1 MPPLSHSPGASQRQ
15 SGLASRAPNQQID
28 AFYLEN
34 GHLTCYSD
42 RMYTIRKPP
51 SIAATSAATTASR
64 QRAPIANV
72 GAGSGVPVDSW
83 RRCFIELCPT
93 RRDKTSSPPTA
104 AIPRQTRTRLAA
116 SDRQARV
123 LSPPRRFEFRR
134 FVTEPHPHEQLGP
147 VRSVPLPLPCGRI
160 DASPACDSSQTSHPA
175 ATWILPPDGVTMTT
189 DRQGASRHPTSL
201 LLAPSRR
208 GRTP

>member
-1 MPPLSHSPGASQRQ
+1 MRQPFRRSRRDSHDCAACRFLRFIP
-15 SGLASRAPNQQID
+15 QIA
-28 AFYLEN
+28 AFYVEN

-42 RMYTIRKPP
+42 RMYTTSNTS
-51 SIAATSAATTASR
+51 SIAAIRVATAASR
-64 QRAPIANV
+64 ASVVN
-72 GAGSGVPVDSW
+72 AGMGNCATPFALC
-83 RRCFIELCPT
+83 RRNFELCPT
-93 RRDKTSSPPTA
+93 RSDKTTSPPTV

-116 SDRQARV
+116 SDLQARV

-134 FVTEPHPHEQLGP
+134 FVTEPHPNEQLGL
-147 VRSVPLPLPCGRI
+147 VRYVPQPLPSGRI
-160 DASPACDSSQTSHPA
+160 DASPACDSPQTAHPA